1 MSDRNLDNYITVK
14 ERKHQF
20 YINNPDGRIVVDLI
34 NNTDDGCLFKASCF
48 KTVDDQTKNMPLS
61 TGFAQEFKG
70 VGGFANKTSWLEN
83 CEESAV
89 GRCLDNAGLSVS
101 KTCSR
106 EEIEAAN
113 RNRKALAEQ
122 KEVKQKYARYLQE
135 AFLDEAEYKKEITKA
150 KKMTIKEMANVLK
163 YTLKVVK

>member
-20 YINNPDGRIVVDLI
+20 YINNPDGRIVVDLVS
-34 NNTDDGCLFKASCF
+34 NTDDKCLFKAACY
-48 KTVDDQTKNMPLS
+48 KTVNDQEKQMPLA

-122 KEVKQKYARYLQE
+122 QGIKVRY
-135 AFLDEAEYKKEITKA
+135 AEYLKNNFKEDAYKEELTKA
-150 KKMTIKEMANVLK
+150 KKMTIKDMSDILK
-163 YTLKVVK
+163 KDNLKVIK

>member
-20 YINNPDGRIVVDLI
+20 YINNPDGRIVVDLV
-34 NNTDDGCLFKASCF
+34 NNSDDGCLFKASCF
-48 KTVDDQTKNMPLS
+48 KTVEDQTLNMPLA

-122 KEVKQKYARYLQE
+122 KEVKQKYARFLQE
-135 AFLDEAEYKKEITKA
+135 AFLDEAEYQKEIAKA
-150 KKMTIKEMANVLK
+150 KKMTIKEMADVMK

>member
-1 MSDRNLDNYITVK
+1 MSERSLDNYITVK

-20 YINNPDGRIVVDLI
+20 YINNPDGRIVVDLL
-34 NNTDDGCLFKASCF
+34 NNTDDGCLFRASCF
-48 KTVDDQTKNMPLS
+48 KTIEDQTKGMPLA
-61 TGFAQEFKG
+61 TGYAQEFKG

-113 RNRKALAEQ
+113 RNKKALAEQ
-122 KEVKQKYARYLQE
+122 QAIKVKYAQYL
-135 AFLDEAEYKKEITKA
+135 KENFEGLAYSEQVEEA
-150 KKMTIKEMANVLK
+150 KKMTIKNMSKILK
-163 YTLKVVK
+163 EAK